1 MWRDVLPL
9 PRLLNA
15 AGPRQTYS
23 KDHGTIERVYGQVA
37 RLFEGQQDLLEEFA
51 DFLPDREAR
60 AARAE
65 AEAAARVKISEHLAP
80 FVRRRLYRYPDGLR
94 LPEVRGHF
102 EGLAGTRRP
111 AADEVA
117 EALVADVV
125 AELAVEAE
133 TVAAEAAA
141 AAQLALAEQRSRAWS
156 KHATP

>member
-65 AEAAARVKISEHLAP
+65 AEAAARAKISM
-80 FVRRRLYRYPDGLR
+80 
-94 LPEVRGHF
+94 
-102 EGLAGTRRP
+102 
-111 AADEVA
+111 
-117 EALVADVV
+117 VV
-125 AELAVEAE
+125 S
-133 TVAAEAAA
+133 
-141 AAQLALAEQRSRAWS
+141 RSRRAS
-156 KHATP
+156 AGFESNGVPSFSNSGSFETCAGGVASGQRT